1 MERRFRIP
9 YSRTA
14 RCSET
19 IDAKSLVFIYGMREC
34 SVRVAM
40 SFKEKSIEKNGRVFH
55 LRILELSNSILAFFY
70 EGDMKLGTL
79 AVALPGPGDGQVTTS
94 SVLLG
99 GKYLLSAR
107 ALAERV
113 AGSFKKMSLASVH
126 AEIPEPEGIRI
137 AAALL
142 DDLSRRQ

>member
-1 MERRFRIP
+1 MERRFRVQ

-14 RCSET
+14 RCRET
-19 IDAKSLVFIYGMREC
+19 VGTESFAFIYLLREC

-40 SFKEKSIEKNGRVFH
+40 SFKEKSVERNGKVFH
-55 LRILELSNSILAFFY
+55 LRILELSNAILAFFY
-70 EGDMKLGTL
+70 EGNMKLGTL
-79 AVALPGPGDGQVTTS
+79 AVALPGPGDGRVTTS

-113 AGSFKKMSLASVH
+113 AGSFKRMSLASVH
-126 AEIPEPEGIRI
+126 VDISEPEGIRI

-142 DDLSRRQ
+142 DDLSRKQ